1 VPGTKIKEAASV
13 PYPTR
18 PVRLVAIG
26 AASAALL
33 ILPACGSSKSN
44 NSSSTSS
51 SSASAA
57 SADPSLAAMVP
68 AAYKSKGRI
77 DVGSDVSYAP
87 VEYFDEN
94 EKAIGIDPDLA
105 AALGQKLGL
114 KFNFH
119 NATFDGL
126 IPAVKSKRYDI
137 VMSAMSDTKERQA
150 SLDFVDYFNAGT
162 SILVKKGNPENIQ
175 SLDDL
180 CGKTIA
186 IQRGTTQEDVAKQQQ
201 AKCPSGK
208 KINILTFST
217 DTDALTQIKS
227 GRAVADMNDFP
238 VAAYNA
244 KTSSGGNDFQ
254 VVGQQISAG
263 PYGIGFRKDDTQL
276 RDAVQAALKALI
288 ADGTYQKILQ
298 KWNVTQGSLTT
309 AAINGGS

>member
-1 VPGTKIKEAASV
+1 VPH
-13 PYPTR
+13 PTR
-18 PVRLVAIG
+18 PIRLIALG
-26 AASAALL
+26 AAGAALL
-33 ILPACGSSKSN
+33 TMSACGSSKSD
-44 NSSSTSS
+44 NSASSATSS
-51 SSASAA
+51 SVPTSSVDA
-57 SADPSLAAMVP
+57 SLAAKVP
-68 AAYKSKGRI
+68 ASYKNKGSV

-87 VEYFDEN
+87 VEYFDTDG
-94 EKAIGIDPDLA
+94 KTAIGIDPDLA
-105 AALGQKLGL
+105 AAIGQKLGL
-114 KFNFH
+114 KFVFH

-126 IPAVKSKRYDI
+126 IPAVTSKRYDI
-137 VMSAMSDTKERQA
+137 VMSAMSDNKERQT

-162 SILVKKGNPENIQ
+162 SILVKKGNPDHIA

-238 VAAYNA
+238 VASYNA
-244 KTSSGGNDFQ
+244 KVSGNGNDFQ
-254 VVGQQISAG
+254 VVGAQISAG
-263 PYGIGFRKDDTQL
+263 PYGIGFRKDDTAM
-276 RDAVQAALKALI
+276 RDAVQGALKAVI
-288 ADGTYQKILQ
+288 ADGTYDKILQ
-298 KWNVTQGSLTT
+298 KWNVTQGSLKT

>member
-1 VPGTKIKEAASV
+1 VPHPI
-13 PYPTR
+13 R

-33 ILPACGSSKSN
+33 ILPACGSSKN
-44 NSSSTSS
+44 GSSSATSS
-51 SSASAA
+51 SSAAPSA
-57 SADPSLAAMVP
+57 SADASIAAMVP
-68 AAYKSKGRI
+68 AAYKSKGHI

-105 AALGQKLGL
+105 TALGQKLGL
-114 KFNFH
+114 KFVFH

-162 SILVKKGNPENIQ
+162 SILVKKGNPDKIQ

-186 IQRGTTQEDVAKQQQ
+186 IQRGTTQEDVANQQQ
-201 AKCPSGK
+201 AKCPAGK

-276 RDAVQAALKALI
+276 RDAVQAALKALV
-288 ADGTYQKILQ
+288 ADGTYQQILQ

>member
-1 VPGTKIKEAASV
+1 MHHPL
-13 PYPTR
+13 R

-26 AASAALL
+26 VASAALL
-33 ILPACGSSKSN
+33 ALPACGNSKSDN
-44 NSSSTSS
+44 SS
-51 SSASAA
+51 SSATTSTAPSA

-68 AAYKSKGRI
+68 ASYKSKGRV

-114 KFNFH
+114 KFDFH

-162 SILVKKGNPENIQ
+162 SILVKKGNPDKIT

-180 CGKTIA
+180 CGKTVA
-186 IQRGTTQEDVAKQQQ
+186 LERGTTQEQVAKDQQ
-201 AKCPSGK
+201 AKCPAGK
-208 KINILTFST
+208 KINLLTFST
-217 DTDALTQIKS
+217 DTDALTQLKS

-238 VAAYNA
+238 VAEYNA
-244 KTSSGGNDFQ
+244 KTSGGGSDFQ
-254 VVGQQISAG
+254 VVGEQISAG
-263 PYGIGFRKDDTQL
+263 PYGIGLRKDDTQL
-276 RDAVQAALKALI
+276 RGAIQAALKALI
-288 ADGTYQKILQ
+288 ADGTYDKILQ
-298 KWNVTQGSLTT
+298 KWNVTQGALKT

>member
-1 VPGTKIKEAASV
+1 MHHPIRLLAAGTAA
-13 PYPTR
+13 
-18 PVRLVAIG
+18 
-26 AASAALL
+26 AALL
-33 ILPACGSSKSN
+33 ALPACGKSKSDT
-44 NSSSTSS
+44 NSSSSTAPSV
-51 SSASAA
+51 
-57 SADPSLAAMVP
+57 SADASLAAKVP
-68 AAYKSKGRI
+68 AAYKSKGSVDI
-77 DVGSDVSYAP
+77 GSDVSYAP
-87 VEYFDEN
+87 VEFFDTN
-94 EKAIGIDPDLA
+94 GTTAIGIDPDLA

-114 KFNFH
+114 KFTFH

-162 SILVKKGNPENIQ
+162 SILVKKGNPEKIT

-186 IQRGTTQEDVAKQQQ
+186 IQRGTTQEDVANAQQ
-201 AKCPSGK
+201 AKCTSGGK
-208 KINILTFST
+208 SKIKLLTFST

-244 KTSSGGNDFQ
+244 KTSGNGSDFE
-254 VVGQQISAG
+254 VVGSQISAG

-288 ADGTYQKILQ
+288 ADGTYDKILQ
-298 KWNVTQGSLTT
+298 KWNVTQGSLKT